1 MDLGQTRRGIFMEV
15 KYLTPTRTTIVYEVR
30 LTEVE
35 LTLQFTCET
44 NFNYRSMK
52 TAYNAVLPHTIMFDT
67 LMQ

>member
-35 LTLQFTCET
+35 LTLQFTCEAT
-44 NFNYRSMK
+44 
-52 TAYNAVLPHTIMFDT
+52 
-67 LMQ
+67 